1 MHPTSEQI
9 DALKELMNIGVGG
22 GASVLNTMLNSHIRL
37 QIPFV
42 KLLSYDELKAELDTV
57 GRERLASVNLLFK
70 GMFSG
75 NAKLVFRSGSALKL
89 VTALTGEEPDAV
101 DLDSILAGT
110 LSEIGNI
117 VLNSVMGSI
126 SNLLQ
131 LSLSY
136 SVPNYIE
143 GNVNALFDMDST
155 NLHADI
161 LLARTRFIIEEF
173 NVEGDIVIFF
183 EVGSFDK
190 LLISLKEI
198 GSG

>member
-1 MHPTSEQI
+1 
-9 DALKELMNIGVGG
+9 MNIGVGR
-22 GASVLNTMLNSHIRL
+22 GASVLNTMLNSHITL

-42 KLLSYDELKAELDTV
+42 KMLSCDELKAELDMV
-57 GRERLASVNLLFK
+57 GKDRLASVNLLFK
-70 GMFSG
+70 GLFSG
-75 NAKLVFRSGSALKL
+75 NAKLLFPSESALKL
-89 VTALTGEEPDAV
+89 VTALTGEEPNAS

-143 GNVNALFDMDST
+143 GNVNSLFNMDKIAPK
-155 NLHADI
+155 ADI

-190 LLISLKEI
+190 LLASLKEL
-198 GSG
+198 GTG